1 MSTSARA
8 DTPHVSVTT
17 EPLREPTSG
26 AANSLRPASGGIV
39 VFSAS
44 LWVVCAALILL
55 FHGPQHWGAQAAW
68 PSWVALPVLAAG
80 FACAE
85 IFVIHLRIR
94 ADSHTFSLV
103 ELPLAFGLFYAQP
116 LAMIFAQLVAAVLV
130 LVLHRKQSPLKVA
143 FNTAVFIVTTLAA
156 VIVFRAVAGELTDDL
171 QGTTLLQGGAAL
183 LMEAMLSVVLV
194 SSVIRIAS
202 GSWRSA
208 ELVSNAAFGL
218 ATATFTTSLGIVAV
232 VVVDAHPE
240 IAWLLVL
247 PVAGT
252 YLASWAYSSQRR
264 RHEGLDFL
272 YQSTKLL
279 HQSAEFETA
288 FGELLR
294 RTCDT
299 FNAAASEVV
308 YLPGSEAEPIC
319 FQLGSG
325 AIAHTH
331 ELEARHHVLMGLL
344 GDRQPLIMN
353 ENPDGLG
360 TEFLRLSGY
369 SAAIVAPLLGD
380 TRVVGALVIANPL
393 SSVIG
398 FDATDARLAG
408 TLANQTAAALEN
420 GRLEQSLEQLRVL
433 EGRLSFEAT
442 HDPLTG
448 LANRELFR
456 VSLAKVIDEAT
467 GCGAVLFI
475 DLDDFKTVNDSCG
488 HAAGDA
494 LLIEVATRLRNS
506 VSVNDTVARLGG
518 DEFAIL
524 LNDVADVAQAAAAA
538 QRILQSF
545 EPAALVT
552 SRRMYIRASI
562 GAAMVVPGADPVAMM
577 RDADTAMY
585 VAKAQ
590 GKNRV
595 IGFESSMH
603 ESSLHR
609 FSLHADLIQGI
620 DNGEMVTY
628 YQPIVDLDS
637 GVMLGAE
644 ALVRWNHPELGI
656 LAPASFLPIAEI
668 SGLITTIDR
677 IVMEQACDWL
687 ARSEAIEPGLVP
699 WVNVNVSP
707 VSFRDPELVQRIT
720 SVLQRHRL
728 DPRRLGIEITENLIL
743 DQEGATHATLQ
754 ELKHLG
760 VRLALDDFGTGY
772 SSLSYLRDLPVD
784 VIKIAKPFID
794 DIDQVDPPRSALA
807 FTSAI
812 VALVTALDRF
822 IVAEGIE
829 RPEQASILRSLG
841 CHAGQG
847 YHFRRPMTGEVFVG
861 WALRRRDAV
870 EFVHSIGPSD
880 TKTTSVQQP
889 SPVG

>member
-1 MSTSARA
+1 MF
-8 DTPHVSVTT
+8 SVA
-17 EPLREPTSG
+17 LWG
-26 AANSLRPASGGIV
+26 A
-39 VFSAS
+39 
-44 LWVVCAALILL
+44 CAALVLL

-68 PSWVALPVLAAG
+68 PLWFALPALTAG

-85 IFVIHLRIR
+85 VFVIHLRIR

-103 ELPLAFGLFYAQP
+103 ELPLAFGLFYAHP
-116 LAMIFAQLVAAVLV
+116 LVMVGAQFLAAFLV
-130 LVLHRKQSPLKVA
+130 LVLHRRQGPLKVV
-143 FNTAVFIVTTLAA
+143 FNTAVFIVTSLVA
-156 VIVFRAVAGELTDDL
+156 VVVFRAFAGELTEL
-171 QGTTLLQGGAAL
+171 SGTTLLQGGAAML
-183 LMEAMLSVVLV
+183 VEAMLSIVLV
-194 SSVIRIAS
+194 STVIRIAS
-202 GSWRSA
+202 GSWRSTD
-208 ELVSNAAFGL
+208 LVSNAGFGL

-232 VVVDAHPE
+232 VVVDTHPE

-299 FNAAASEVV
+299 FNAGSAEVV
-308 YLPGSEAEPIC
+308 YLPESEAEPIC

-325 AIAHTH
+325 ALAHTR
-331 ELEARHHVLMGLL
+331 ELDARHHVLMGLL
-344 GDRQPLIMN
+344 DERQPLIMN
-353 ENPDGLG
+353 ASSGGLG
-360 TEFLRLSGY
+360 SEFLRLSGY

-393 SSVIG
+393 SSVVG

-448 LANRELFR
+448 LANRALFR
-456 VSLAKVIDEAT
+456 SNLAQAIDDAT

-494 LLIEVATRLRNS
+494 LLIEVATRLRKS
-506 VSVNDTVARLGG
+506 VSENDTVARLGG

-524 LNDVADVAQAAAAA
+524 LRDVADVTQASAAA

-562 GAAMVVPGADPVAMM
+562 GAAMVVPGVDPVAMM

-603 ESSLHR
+603 ESSMHR
-609 FSLHADLIQGI
+609 FSLHADLIHGI

-656 LAPASFLPIAEI
+656 LAPASFLSIAEV
-668 SGLITTIDR
+668 SGLTATIDR
-677 IVMEQACDWL
+677 IVMEQACEWL
-687 ARSEAIEPGLVP
+687 ARSEDIEPGLVP

-707 VSFRDPELVQRIT
+707 ASFREPDLVERVT
-720 SVLQRHRL
+720 SVLQRHGL
-728 DPRRLGIEITENLIL
+728 SPKRLGIEITENLIL
-743 DQEGATHATLQ
+743 DQEGSTHATLQ
-754 ELKHLG
+754 QLKHLG
-760 VRLALDDFGTGY
+760 VHLALDDFGTGY

-794 DIDQVDPPRSALA
+794 DIDQVEPPRSALA

-812 VALVTALDRF
+812 IALVTALDRF

-829 RPEQASILRSLG
+829 RPEQARILRSLG

-847 YHFRRPMTGEVFVG
+847 YHFRRPMTGEAFVA
-861 WALRRRDAV
+861 WALRRTDAAKRGRSN
-870 EFVHSIGPSD
+870 EPSRA
-880 TKTTSVQQP
+880 KTASAPQP